1 MPTVPV
7 LSMVGM
13 VFSLILSVGVPIVL
27 LVLLK
32 KRTNARLSSAIYG
45 ALTFIVFALILESLL
60 HRLMFSVF
68 GDRLTGNIW
77 LYALYGGLAAGL
89 FEESGR
95 YLTMK
100 YFMKRQL
107 DRDNALMYGV
117 GHGGIEAILLIGLTG
132 VSNLAA
138 SLMINSG
145 AMEASLS
152 TLDEAT
158 RAATETQLAALGAT
172 PSGMFFL
179 GGVERIAAI
188 ALHIALSYLVFRAV
202 KESRSSLWLLAVAIH
217 AGIDAATVLL
227 AQLLSPLWVELVLLA
242 LVALLWAWIR
252 PQLRAEEPDAAPD
265 DPA

>member
-1 MPTVPV
+1 MSTVPV

-13 VFSLILSVGVPIVL
+13 VCSLIISVAVPIVL

-32 KRTNARLSSAIYG
+32 KRTSASLSSAIYG
-45 ALTFIVFALILESLL
+45 ALTFIVFALLLESLL
-60 HRLMFSVF
+60 HRLVFSVF
-68 GDRLTGNIW
+68 GERLTGNIW

-100 YFMKRQL
+100 RFMKRQL
-107 DRDNALMYGV
+107 YRDNALLFGV
-117 GHGGIEAILLIGLTG
+117 GHGGIEAILLVGITY

-172 PSGMFFL
+172 PSWTFFL
-179 GGVERIAAI
+179 GGVERVLAI
-188 ALHIALSYLVFRAV
+188 ALHIALSYLVYRAV
-202 KESRSSLWLLAVAIH
+202 KTGRPSLWLLAVAVH

-227 AQLLSPLWVELVLLA
+227 AQVISPLWIELVLCA
-242 LVALLWAWIR
+242 LVALLWVWIW
-252 PQLRAEEPDAAPD
+252 PQLRAEGADSPSV